1 MGAVDERLTGLLT
14 SRCVDRVIISAFDGE
29 ERLQYA
35 LSKLTRW
42 ILSAVVCH
50 EPVNEGVR
58 SRLNG
63 NAAEWPVEEVWVV
76 VNALLEPLRTETRQN
91 TKIEVRLGIRHTSLH
106 GIEVLPLRHLQ
117 KIIVATDIKVTLR
130 PKIGLTILLFIKI
143 TARW

>member
-1 MGAVDERLTGLLT
+1 MLT
-14 SRCVDRVIISAFDGE
+14 SGCIDRVIISAIDEE

-42 ILSAVVCH
+42 VLNAVVCH
-50 EPVNEGVR
+50 ESVSEGVR

-63 NAAEWPVEEVWVV
+63 NAAEWPVEEVPVV
-76 VNALLEPLRTETRQN
+76 SDVLLEPFRAKARQN
-91 TKIEVRLGIRHTSLH
+91 TKIELGLGIRHTSLH

-117 KIIVATDIKVTLR
+117 KIIVATDIKVNLR
-130 PKIGLTILLFIKI
+130 PKRGLRILLFVKI